1 MEKFQEIEESIKQ
14 QLDEAANLSTEDYKT
29 VLETVLGECEERLAE
44 VEGPEPG
51 DEDPEEEEE

>member
-29 VLETVLGECEERLAE
+29 VLETILGECEERLAE
-44 VEGPEPG
+44 VEGP
-51 DEDPEEEEE
+51 